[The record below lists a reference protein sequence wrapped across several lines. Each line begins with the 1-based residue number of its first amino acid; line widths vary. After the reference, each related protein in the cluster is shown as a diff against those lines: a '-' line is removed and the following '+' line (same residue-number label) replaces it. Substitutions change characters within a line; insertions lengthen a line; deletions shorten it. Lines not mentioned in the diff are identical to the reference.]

1 MGNNMPIS
9 HLDCTL
15 RDGGYYNDWDFP
27 EALVAEYLRVMAS
40 IGVEVVEI
48 GLRSTK
54 NDGFKG
60 AYAFSS
66 DKFIRALP
74 IPPNLTIG
82 VMINASELVGEVS
95 AQQVLEKLFPLPASE
110 SPLGM
115 VRIACHVLEFAEALK
130 SVCWLKDRGF
140 QVGVN
145 LMQIA
150 DLGEQEIGELA
161 KLASSYPV
169 DVLYFADSVGS
180 MTPRQISET
189 VTWMRSGWGGPL
201 GIHTHDNL
209 GLALSNTLAAISEG
223 VTWVDSTVTG
233 MGRGPGNAR
242 TEELVIELSE
252 FRGNS
257 PNLVALTTL
266 IRKYFK
272 PMQTRCGWGTNP
284 FYYMAGKYG
293 IHPSYIQ
300 DMLGDARYSEEDLV
314 AVIEYLRLRGGG
326 KKFNKQYLDAAR
338 HIYHDIPCGS
348 WDPTALFS
356 NRDVLLL
363 GNGPGANRYSDTL
376 ESYIERARPLV
387 VALNTHAPI
396 RNDLIDIR
404 VACHPVRLLTDCKA
418 HGLLPQP
425 LVTPYSMLH
434 DEIKR
439 ELEGK
444 TILDFG
450 LSVQV
455 DAFRFGSTSCAIPA
469 PLVIAYALAVATS
482 GNARRVMLAGF
493 DGYDADDPRR
503 QEIDNTLNVYQ
514 KSEGALELIAVTPTH
529 YRVRGISIFGM

>member
-1 MGNNMPIS
+1 MSIN

-27 EALVAEYLRVMAS
+27 ETLIAEYLQVMAS

-54 NDGFKG
+54 NEGFKG
-60 AYAFSS
+60 ACAFSS
-66 DKFIRALP
+66 DEFIRALP
-74 IPPNLTIG
+74 VPHNLTIC
-82 VMINASELVGEVS
+82 VMINASELVGKVS
-95 AQQVLEKLFPLPASE
+95 ALQVLEKLFPLPAFE

-115 VRIACHVLEFAEALK
+115 VRIACHVFEFAEALK
-130 SVCWLKDRGF
+130 SVFWLKERGF
-140 QVGVN
+140 QVGIN

-150 DLGEQEIGELA
+150 DLGEQEIGALA
-161 KLASSYPV
+161 KLASGYPV

-180 MTPRQISET
+180 MTPHQVSET
-189 VTWMRSGWGGPL
+189 VTWLRSGWAGPL

-242 TEELVIELSE
+242 TEELVIELSQHQ
-252 FRGNS
+252 GS
-257 PNLVALTTL
+257 SLNLVALTTL

-272 PMQTRCGWGTNP
+272 PMQARCGWGTNS

-300 DMLGDARYSEEDLV
+300 DMLCDARYSEEDLI
-314 AVIEYLRLRGGG
+314 AVIEYLRREGGG
-326 KKFNKQYLDAAR
+326 KKFNQQYLDAAR

-348 WDPTALFS
+348 WNPSVLFS
-356 NRDVLLL
+356 DRDVLLL
-363 GNGPGANRYSDTL
+363 GNGPGANKYSDAL
-376 ESYIERARPLV
+376 ESYVERSKPLV

-396 RNDLIDIR
+396 RNDLIDVR
-404 VACHPVRLLTDCKA
+404 VACHPVRLLTDCKT
-418 HGLLPQP
+418 HSLLPQP
-425 LVTPYSMLH
+425 LITPYSMLH
-434 DEIKR
+434 NEIKR

-455 DAFRFGSTSCAIPA
+455 DTFVFESTSCAIPA
-469 PLVIAYALAVATS
+469 PLVIAYALAAATS

-503 QEIDNTLNVYQ
+503 QEIDSTLNVYQ
-514 KSEGALELIAVTPTH
+514 KSKGALDLIAITPTH
-529 YRVRGISIFGM
+529 YRVRGVSIFGM